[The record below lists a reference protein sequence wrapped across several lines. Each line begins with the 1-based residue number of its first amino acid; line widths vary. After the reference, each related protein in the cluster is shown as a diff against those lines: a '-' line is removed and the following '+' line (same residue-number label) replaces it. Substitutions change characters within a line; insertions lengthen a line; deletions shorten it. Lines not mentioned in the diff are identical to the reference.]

1 MSGTRSQRLFV
12 AVLPPGPAAD
22 ELAGAVA
29 PLHRLPGAMDLRW
42 TAREGWHY
50 TLAFLGNVDEE
61 LLPALYTRLER
72 AARRTEPFP
81 LRIRGGGRFDGRVLW
96 AGAEGG
102 LGTLRLLAERAARRT
117 EPFPLRIRG
126 GGRFDGR
133 VLWAGAEGGLGTLR
147 LLAERAAAAARRSGI
162 PMEKHQRHT
171 PHLTLARSRAQADL
185 APYTAAL
192 EDFDG
197 TPWEVGEIGLVRSD
211 LPVDGVPGEQP
222 RYGVVRAWPLG
233 G

>member
-61 LLPALYTRLER
+61 LLPALDTRLER
-72 AARRTEPFP
+72 AAH
-81 LRIRGGGRFDGRVLW
+81 
-96 AGAEGG
+96 
-102 LGTLRLLAERAARRT
+102 RT

>member
-72 AARRTEPFP
+72 AAH
-81 LRIRGGGRFDGRVLW
+81 
-96 AGAEGG
+96 
-102 LGTLRLLAERAARRT
+102 RT

-147 LLAERAAAAARRSGI
+147 LLAERAAAAARKSGI
-162 PMEKHQRHT
+162 LMEEHQRHT

-192 EDFDG
+192 EGFDG

-222 RYGVVRAWPLG
+222 RYRVVRAWPLG
-233 G
+233 R

>member
-72 AARRTEPFP
+72 AAH
-81 LRIRGGGRFDGRVLW
+81 
-96 AGAEGG
+96 
-102 LGTLRLLAERAARRT
+102 RT

-222 RYGVVRAWPLG
+222 RYRVVRAWPLG

>member
-42 TAREGWHY
+42 TARAGWHY

-61 LLPALYTRLER
+61 LLPALYARLER
-72 AARRTEPFP
+72 AAH
-81 LRIRGGGRFDGRVLW
+81 
-96 AGAEGG
+96 
-102 LGTLRLLAERAARRT
+102 RT

-147 LLAERAAAAARRSGI
+147 LLAERAAAAARKSGI
-162 PMEKHQRHT
+162 PMEEHQRHT

-192 EDFDG
+192 ESFDG

-222 RYGVVRAWPLG
+222 RYRVVRAWPLG
-233 G
+233 R

>member
-72 AARRTEPFP
+72 AAY
-81 LRIRGGGRFDGRVLW
+81 
-96 AGAEGG
+96 
-102 LGTLRLLAERAARRT
+102 RT

-147 LLAERAAAAARRSGI
+147 LLAERAAAAARKSGI
-162 PMEKHQRHT
+162 PMEEHQRHT

-192 EDFDG
+192 EGFDG

-222 RYGVVRAWPLG
+222 RYRVVRAWPLG
-233 G
+233 R

>member
-102 LGTLRLLAERAARRT
+102 LGTLRLLAERAA
-117 EPFPLRIRG
+117 
-126 GGRFDGR
+126 
-133 VLWAGAEGGLGTLR
+133 
-147 LLAERAAAAARRSGI
+147 AAARRSGI
-162 PMEKHQRHT
+162 PMEEHQRHT

>member
-61 LLPALYTRLER
+61 LLPALHTRLER
-72 AARRTEPFP
+72 AAH
-81 LRIRGGGRFDGRVLW
+81 
-96 AGAEGG
+96 
-102 LGTLRLLAERAARRT
+102 RT

-147 LLAERAAAAARRSGI
+147 LLAERAAAAVRRSGI
-162 PMEKHQRHT
+162 PMEEHQRHT

-222 RYGVVRAWPLG
+222 RYRVVRAWPLG

>member
-72 AARRTEPFP
+72 AAH
-81 LRIRGGGRFDGRVLW
+81 
-96 AGAEGG
+96 
-102 LGTLRLLAERAARRT
+102 RT

-162 PMEKHQRHT
+162 PMEEHQRHT

-222 RYGVVRAWPLG
+222 RYRVVRAWPLG

>member
-42 TAREGWHY
+42 TARAGWHY
-50 TLAFLGNVDEE
+50 TLAFLGNVDDE

-72 AARRTEPFP
+72 AAH
-81 LRIRGGGRFDGRVLW
+81 
-96 AGAEGG
+96 
-102 LGTLRLLAERAARRT
+102 RT

-147 LLAERAAAAARRSGI
+147 LLAERAAAAARKSGI
-162 PMEKHQRHT
+162 LMEEHQRHT

-192 EDFDG
+192 EGFDG

-222 RYGVVRAWPLG
+222 RYRVVRAWPLG
-233 G
+233 R

>member
-42 TAREGWHY
+42 TARAGWHY

-72 AARRTEPFP
+72 AAH
-81 LRIRGGGRFDGRVLW
+81 
-96 AGAEGG
+96 
-102 LGTLRLLAERAARRT
+102 RT

-147 LLAERAAAAARRSGI
+147 LLAERAAAAARKSGI
-162 PMEKHQRHT
+162 PMEEHQRHT

-192 EDFDG
+192 EGFDG

-222 RYGVVRAWPLG
+222 RYRVVRAWPLG
-233 G
+233 R

>member
-72 AARRTEPFP
+72 AAH
-81 LRIRGGGRFDGRVLW
+81 
-96 AGAEGG
+96 
-102 LGTLRLLAERAARRT
+102 RT

-147 LLAERAAAAARRSGI
+147 LLAERAAAAVRRSGI
-162 PMEKHQRHT
+162 PMEEHQRHT

-222 RYGVVRAWPLG
+222 RYRVVRAWPLG

>member
-72 AARRTEPFP
+72 AAH
-81 LRIRGGGRFDGRVLW
+81 
-96 AGAEGG
+96 
-102 LGTLRLLAERAARRT
+102 RT

-162 PMEKHQRHT
+162 PMEEHQRHT

-192 EDFDG
+192 EGFDG

-222 RYGVVRAWPLG
+222 RYRVVRAWPLG
-233 G
+233 R

>member
-72 AARRTEPFP
+72 AAH
-81 LRIRGGGRFDGRVLW
+81 
-96 AGAEGG
+96 
-102 LGTLRLLAERAARRT
+102 RT

-147 LLAERAAAAARRSGI
+147 LLAERAAAARKSGI
-162 PMEKHQRHT
+162 LMEEHQRHT

-192 EDFDG
+192 EGFDG

-222 RYGVVRAWPLG
+222 RYRVVRAWPLG
-233 G
+233 R